1 MAKRK
6 IRMVRWVDSC
16 MCHAQVDA
24 SEFPTPVKIV
34 SVGIVVAETKRYIT
48 LSRDLHADGDCRSLI
63 CIPRCSVLKVKV
75 L

>member
-6 IRMVRWVDSC
+6 ICMVRWVDSC
-16 MCHAQVDA
+16 MCHAQIGKD
-24 SEFPTPVKIV
+24 EFPTPVKIV
-34 SVGIVVAETKRYIT
+34 SVGVLVAETKHYIT
-48 LSRDLHADGDCRSLI
+48 LSRDVHADGDCRSLI

>member
-6 IRMVRWVDSC
+6 ICMVYWIDSC
-16 MCHAQVDA
+16 ICNPQISKD
-24 SEFPTPVKIV
+24 EFPTPVKIV
-34 SVGIVVAETKRYIT
+34 SVGIVVAKTKHSIT
-48 LSRDLHADGDCRSLI
+48 LSRDVLADGDCRSLI